1 MSTSSTPQT
10 TTGPFDAVRVMINN
24 KPAVPN
30 NLQALVSWLIN
41 IISAIISMIEQI
53 GQANDTRLTELE
65 EVTDSHAS
73 VLDDNATTRA
83 ATAGAPATTIWQQRD
98 TTTSRRLPSRCNLC
112 HARGHAS
119 TECKTTNPGAMRKR
133 VARNSRIAKE
143 ARASASIATSHISA
157 QAPPPFYYHQPLP
170 HVAPTPMNYAALA
183 ADATELRRRAVQ
195 SARDKRRKRPTTSS

>member
-10 TTGPFDAVRVMINN
+10 TTGPFDAVHVMINN
-24 KPAVPN
+24 RPQIPN
-30 NLQALVSWLIN
+30 NLQAFVSWLIN
-41 IISAIISMIEQI
+41 IINAIIAMIEQI
-53 GQANDTRLTELE
+53 GQANDARLTELE

-73 VLDDNATTRA
+73 TLEQSVATATA
-83 ATAGAPATTIWQQRD
+83 ATAAPATTQWQQRD
-98 TTTSRRLPSRCNLC
+98 TTTSRRPPRCNLC

-119 TECKTTNPGAMRKR
+119 SECKTTNPGAMRKR

-143 ARASASIATSHISA
+143 ARAQSATSHIPV

-183 ADATELRRRAVQ
+183 ADATELRRRAAQ